1 MSNTAMDLKAKLSD
15 LGFKSFE
22 VLNEDNGL
30 TKVRTSKGWDYQK
43 FTTEAQV
50 DKWFLFNKPEET

>member
-1 MSNTAMDLKAKLSD
+1 MDLKAKLSD

-30 TKVRTSKGWDYQK
+30 TRVRTAKGWDYQK
-43 FTTEAQV
+43 FTTETQV